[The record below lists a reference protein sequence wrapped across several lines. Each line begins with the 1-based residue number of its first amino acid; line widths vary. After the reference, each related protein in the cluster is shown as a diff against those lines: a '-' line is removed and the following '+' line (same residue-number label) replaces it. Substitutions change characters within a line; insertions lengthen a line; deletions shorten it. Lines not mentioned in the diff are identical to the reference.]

1 MATRKYTGHVSEHTP
16 KRRPTIEDVARES
29 GVSRGTVSR
38 VLNGGHWVS
47 PTAREAV
54 ERAIKKTGYRINPHA
69 RNLATARANSI
80 AFLLTES
87 QDRLFEDPNF
97 STLMRGAADAL
108 AARDL
113 PLVLLMAGSDDE
125 QRRATEFIMGGH
137 VDGALLVSSHRG
149 REGFLADL
157 VAAEVPVVACGVPL
171 GYERRIGY
179 VAADDL
185 DGARD
190 LVAYLRDSGRSR
202 IATITGPLDTSGG
215 IGRLE
220 GYRSELGDAFDE
232 RLVAEGDY
240 SRASGV
246 RAMGEL
252 LDRAPDLDAVF
263 VANDMMAA
271 GCARRAARAR
281 HPRARRRRRGGL
293 RRRPD
298 RDPRGARAH
307 DDAPAVRPHRAG
319 DGADAARRDRR
330 AARRADDAAD
340 RARAARVGLSCA
352 SHPLR
357 CGIRAADADAASTR
371 LTQRRRMGGSAPEF
385 EAGATNLLRY
395 AC

>member
-1 MATRKYTGHVSEHTP
+1 VSRARPSYTGHVTEHVP
-16 KRRPTIEDVARES
+16 RKRPTIEDVARES

-47 PTAREAV
+47 DEARVAV

-108 AARDL
+108 AERDL

-125 QRRATEFIMGGH
+125 QRRATDFIMAGH

-149 REGFLADL
+149 REGFLKTL
-157 VAAEVPVVACGVPL
+157 VDAEVPVISCGIPL

-190 LVAYLRDSGRSR
+190 IVAYLRDVAGRSR
-202 IATITGPLDTSGG
+202 IATITGPQDTSGG
-215 IGRLE
+215 LGRLE
-220 GYRSELGDAFDE
+220 GYRAELGAAYDE
-232 RLVAEGDY
+232 RLVEAGDY

-246 RAMGEL
+246 RAMEEL
-252 LDRAPDLDAVF
+252 LARAPDLDAVF

-271 GCARRAARAR
+271 GALDVLRAAGRSVPADV
-281 HPRARRRRRGGL
+281 AVAGF
-293 RRRPD
+293 
-298 RDPRGARAH
+298 
-307 DDAPAVRPHRAG
+307 DDAPIATRVSPELTTMRQPFERIAHEMVRMLLDVIEGRP
-319 DGADAARRDRR
+319 AARMTLPTELVRR
-330 AARRADDAAD
+330 E
-340 RARAARVGLSCA
+340 
-352 SHPLR
+352 
-357 CGIRAADADAASTR
+357 
-371 LTQRRRMGGSAPEF
+371 SA
-385 EAGATNLLRY
+385 
-395 AC
+395 